1 MFELWK
7 WFPVYCNYNK
17 FTIFIHMLAGDFDDR
32 FWKSL
37 LSLTLSFDY
46 ECYRLWNSAIDKRI
60 KTMTES
66 VSNSSTAYCSP
77 PSTQP
82 RFYNHHDPST
92 FDDSNNSDLINSKS
106 NGLDFQNFSD
116 GSIKDI
122 IDIIDNSQ

>member
-1 MFELWK
+1 
-7 WFPVYCNYNK
+7 
-17 FTIFIHMLAGDFDDR
+17 
-32 FWKSL
+32 
-37 LSLTLSFDY
+37 
-46 ECYRLWNSAIDKRI
+46 
-60 KTMTES
+60 MTES

-92 FDDSNNSDLINSKS
+92 FDDSNNSDLINNKS

-122 IDIIDNSQ
+122 IDIIDNSQYGGESPSDNNKINTLELPNEFQHKINAASM